1 MHLEMKEV
9 NKGAELRKGDKR
21 ARRAVWIRERG
32 NQMERGEVEEN
43 DEG

>member
-1 MHLEMKEV
+1 M
-9 NKGAELRKGDKR
+9 NKGAELRKGDER
-21 ARRAVWIRERG
+21 ARRVVWIRERG